1 MSHFRSEIRQRA
13 EELVAL
19 YPRKRSAMLP
29 LLHLAQEH
37 DGYLSEEGIAEVA
50 ALTDTSAAD
59 VRGTASFYDMF
70 HLEPVGTYVVGVCTN
85 IACLLAGGEE
95 MLEHASASL
104 GCAVGATSDDGLFT
118 LEETE
123 CLADCDLAPCVQVNH
138 RYVRTTTPDAFDSL
152 VQELREGRL
161 DHDVPRHGT
170 LIRVKRQGGLRVAKE
185 DLARE
190 RAAALA
196 ARTARADAAA
206 QAAAS
211 TDVAGATPSR
221 PGTGSAS

>member
-1 MSHFRSEIRQRA
+1 MSHFRADIRQRA

-29 LLHLAQEH
+29 LLHLAQEQ
-37 DGYLSEEGIAEVA
+37 DGYLSDEGIAEVA
-50 ALTDTSAAD
+50 ALTETTPAD

-70 HLEPVGTYVVGVCTN
+70 HLEPVGQYVVGVCTN

-95 MLEHASASL
+95 LLEHASRTL
-104 GCAVGATSDDGLFT
+104 GCAVGATSSDEMFT

-123 CLADCDLAPCVQVNH
+123 CLADCDRAPCVQVNH
-138 RYVRTTTPDAFDSL
+138 RYVRTATPSAFDAMIAD
-152 VQELREGRL
+152 LRAGRL

-170 LIRVKRQGGLRVAKE
+170 LIRVKRQGGLRVAKDE
-185 DLARE
+185 IAAE
-190 RAAALA
+190 RAQALA

-206 QAAAS
+206 AAAAAQEQKS
-211 TDVAGATPSR
+211 ATSEQK
-221 PGTGSAS
+221 